1 MGRKRTVKRMQRGK
15 ENSVISEE
23 KENKETGL
31 WRWEGETERRREGFL
46 GHAEDTFISATCD

>member
-1 MGRKRTVKRMQRGK
+1 MGRKRTVKRMQRRK

-31 WRWEGETERRREGFL
+31 WRWEGETERRREGF
-46 GHAEDTFISATCD
+46 